1 MPKRRSTVEATT
13 WLPAVDATAA
23 EPVYRQIAG
32 QFAGQ
37 IHSGRLPAGTRL
49 PAARELA
56 CRLRVNSVTAVT
68 AYRHLAR
75 QGLVVSRVGR
85 GPHVAGPTDGGGSA
99 GRFPL
104 AVLKRIM
111 DGVLERDAE
120 AAFAVADGLGHE
132 PLRAAIRRYLEAQGI
147 ALAGTDVAVFSGAQ
161 QGLSVLVRLLVQR
174 DDWVLVERPTYPG
187 ILRLLQG
194 VGARV
199 ESVEVGPAG
208 MDPRAVE
215 RLFRTR
221 PFRLAYV
228 MPVYQNP
235 TGVAYA
241 VTAKRRLLA
250 LCREHGVLLLED
262 DARSDLN
269 YGHGRHVPLR
279 ALARRDEVRQLLYL
293 KSFSHLLLP
302 GFRLG
307 FCLAPE
313 RLLPAL
319 RQAKAEADLFTS
331 GFFQRV
337 LAQFLD
343 EGALAAWVGDLE
355 ARERR
360 NFKRALAAARRRLR
374 PLGIRWI
381 EPAGG
386 DTLWCQLPA
395 GLASL
400 RFLSLAQVA
409 GVPVMGGN
417 EFVTDGTMADYFRL
431 NFGGLTAAAWER
443 VLAEVAAAVGA
454 ARQGEPA
461 RLATGA
467 AGN

>member
-1 MPKRRSTVEATT
+1 MAKPQIKTDMVT
-13 WLPAVDATAA
+13 WLPEVDATAA
-23 EPVYRQIAG
+23 EPLYRQIAE
-32 QFAGQ
+32 QAAAQ
-37 IHSGRLPAGTRL
+37 IQDGRLPAGTRL
-49 PAARELA
+49 PAARTLA
-56 CRLRVNSVTAVT
+56 RRLQINPVTAVT

-85 GPHVAGPTDGGGSA
+85 GTHVAGAFGAGEGD

-104 AVLKRIM
+104 ATLKRIM
-111 DGVLERDAE
+111 NGVLERDGE

-147 ALAGTDVAVFSGAQ
+147 AAAGADVAVFSGAQ

-199 ESVEVGPAG
+199 EAVDVGPAG
-208 MDPRAVE
+208 MAPQAVE

-235 TGVAYA
+235 TGVAYDGA
-241 VTAKRRLLA
+241 SKRRLLA

-262 DARSDLN
+262 DARSELD
-269 YGHGRHVPLR
+269 YGRGRQASLR
-279 ALARRDEVRQLLYL
+279 ALAKRDEAQQVLYL

-331 GFFQRV
+331 SFFQRV
-337 LAQFLD
+337 LAQFLE
-343 EGALAAWVGDLE
+343 EGALAAWVRDLE

-360 NFKRALAAARRRLR
+360 NFKRALAAARRCLS
-374 PLGIRWI
+374 PLGVRWI

-395 GLASL
+395 GVAPQ
-400 RFLSLAQVA
+400 RMLSLAQAAGAPVLGGAEFAADGAVA
-409 GVPVMGGN
+409 
-417 EFVTDGTMADYFRL
+417 DHFRL
-431 NFGGLTAAAWER
+431 SFGGLAPGAWEQ
-443 VLAEVAAAVGA
+443 VLADVAASVTT
-454 ARQGEPA
+454 ARQG
-461 RLATGA
+461 
-467 AGN
+467 